1 MGDNHADRV
10 RVLQELACSLAATV
24 YDELGWGWREDVY
37 REALALELRNAG
49 VDCRCEVTVPVMY
62 KQSPLSYV
70 SVRIDMLLD
79 SCVAVELKAVSSP
92 LPVRAV
98 RQCERYVA
106 SVPDVAAGV
115 AINFPDAPGRTVEHN
130 FQEDSVKFS
139 V

>member
-62 KQSPLSYV
+62 RCNRLNRLRRRQIF
-70 SVRIDMLLD
+70 R
-79 SCVAVELKAVSSP
+79 SCP
-92 LPVRAV
+92 IRP
-98 RQCERYVA
+98 YGHF
-106 SVPDVAAGV
+106 GV
-115 AINFPDAPGRTVEHN
+115 DNNI
-130 FQEDSVKFS
+130 
-139 V
+139 